1 MNRLIGR
8 LTMASKRK
16 ALLRSEQEE
25 HVGAYSE
32 WCMRVIYIDTSKQ
45 FKGVNGG
52 ANAGPTYKR
61 RRRNGDHVHT
71 VYKMIVH

>member
-1 MNRLIGR
+1 MIQ
-8 LTMASKRK
+8 

-32 WCMRVIYIDTSKQ
+32 WCTRVIYIDTSKQ

-52 ANAGPTYKR
+52 ANVKEEEEEW
-61 RRRNGDHVHT
+61 
-71 VYKMIVH
+71 